1 MRGSETGTA
10 AKPSIPP
17 LRLIII
23 KFFFGDCTE
32 PYKGILKLE
41 KNIVARLP
49 FKKLLLVQFMIA
61 LPLDY

>member
-1 MRGSETGTA
+1 M
-10 AKPSIPP
+10 PP

-23 KFFFGDCTE
+23 KFFLGVCTE

-49 FKKLLLVQFMIA
+49 FKKLLLVQFMTA